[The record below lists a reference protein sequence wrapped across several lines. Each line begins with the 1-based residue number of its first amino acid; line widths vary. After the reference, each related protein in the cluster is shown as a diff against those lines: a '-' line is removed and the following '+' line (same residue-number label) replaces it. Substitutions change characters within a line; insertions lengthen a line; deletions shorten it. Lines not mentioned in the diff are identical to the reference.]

1 MDQTP
6 MTPRGEDLLRKE
18 LQRLK
23 TVERPRIVAQLPR
36 LEAMVILAK
45 TQSTM
50 QQKKSR
56 AFAKQELKTSKAS

>member
-23 TVERPRIVAQLPR
+23 TVERPRIVAAIA
-36 LEAMVILAK
+36 EARSHGDLAK

-50 QQKKSR
+50 LQKKSR
-56 AFAKQELKTSKAS
+56 DFAKQELKTSKAS